1 MNRRDLNRAVAAYT
15 SRDVKDV
22 EEVLS
27 AFTEV
32 VTGVVAQG
40 EPVVITGFAKFTKNH
55 RPARM
60 ARNPATG
67 APVRVP
73 AKTVAKATAM
83 KSFKDAVMSPRQA
96 PRLARGVWPTD
107 PDLLARQAQERK
119 ADGAG
124 RPGAAAAPARSTAGP
139 RKATATKATTKKAP
153 ARKATV
159 RKATVKKAATK
170 KATAKK
176 AAARTTAKR
185 APAKKATTKRPVA
198 KKTAVEKA
206 VAKKTVSKR
215 APARRSAR

>member
-1 MNRRDLNRAVAAYT
+1 MNRRDLNRAVAAHT
-15 SRDVKDV
+15 GRDVKDV

-96 PRLARGVWPTD
+96 PRLGRGVWPTD
-107 PDLLARQAQERK
+107 PDLLARQAQARK

-124 RPGAAAAPARSTAGP
+124 RPGAAAAPARSVAGP
-139 RKATATKATTKKAP
+139 RKATATKAP
-153 ARKATV
+153 AKKATV

-170 KATAKK
+170 KATVKK
-176 AAARTTAKR
+176 AAAPARTTTKR
-185 APAKKATTKRPVA
+185 APAKKAVTKRPVA
-198 KKTAVEKA
+198 KKTAVKKA

-215 APARRSAR
+215 APAKRSAR

>member
-1 MNRRDLNRAVAAYT
+1 MNRRDLNRAVAAHT
-15 SRDVKDV
+15 ARDVKDV

-27 AFTEV
+27 ALTEV

-107 PDLLARQAQERK
+107 PDLLARQAQDRK
-119 ADGAG
+119 AEGAG
-124 RPGAAAAPARSTAGP
+124 RPGAATTPARSTAGP
-139 RKATATKATTKKAP
+139 RKATATKATAK
-153 ARKATV
+153 KATV
-159 RKATVKKAATK
+159 TKAATKKATVKKAA
-170 KATAKK
+170 
-176 AAARTTAKR
+176 ARTTTKR

-198 KKTAVEKA
+198 KKTAVKKA
-206 VAKKTVSKR
+206 VAKKTVAKKTVSKR
-215 APARRSAR
+215 APARRAAR